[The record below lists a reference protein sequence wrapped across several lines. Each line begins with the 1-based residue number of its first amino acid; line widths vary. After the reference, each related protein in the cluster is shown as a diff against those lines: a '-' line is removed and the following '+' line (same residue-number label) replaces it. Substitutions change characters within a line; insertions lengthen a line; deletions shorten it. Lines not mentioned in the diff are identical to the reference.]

1 MKEGKG
7 MKRRG
12 KKLIQVGTILLLL
25 LSIAFPVYAVDSS
38 YYDEEHRPQYHFTP
52 EANWMNDPNGMVYY
66 AGEYHLFYQY
76 HPYGL
81 QWGPMHW
88 GHAVSKDLVHWEHL
102 PIALSPDD
110 NGTIF
115 SGSAVVDWN
124 NTSGFQTGTEKPLVA
139 IYTQDNAG
147 NQVQSIAYSND
158 KGRTWTKY
166 SGNPVIPNPGIKDFR
181 DPKVFWH
188 KGTNKWVMVLAAGDR
203 IKIYTSSNLKKWTYA
218 SEFGQGHGSQG
229 GVWECPDLFELPVD
243 GNTNQKKWVLQV
255 SLGNGAISG
264 GSGMQYF
271 VGSFDGTTFVNENEP
286 SQVLWTDYG
295 KDFYAAVSWSDI
307 PSSDGRRL
315 WLGWMSN
322 WQYANDVPTTPWRS
336 AMSIPRKLELKTTS
350 EGVRVIQTPV
360 TELESI
366 RGVSHQWTNK
376 TISPIG
382 DNLLSGISGDAFE
395 INAEFQVNTSQAT
408 EFGFKVRKGGNQY
421 TTIGYDKTS
430 SSLFVDRTR
439 SGNVTF
445 NPSFNNGKHS
455 APLQPVN
462 GKVKLRIFVDRSSIE
477 VFGNDGQKVITDVI
491 LPDVTSKDL
500 EVYALNG
507 SVKLNNLTVHPINK
521 VWKNSP
527 FQSNLSG
534 WTTVNGMWADTID
547 GKQGR
552 SDGDSFIL
560 SSQFGTDFTYE
571 SDISIKDGNARG
583 AGALVFR
590 SNKDAKNGYLAN
602 IDAKNDVVK
611 FFKFENGLA
620 TVIAEYP
627 TSIDVNKKYHL
638 KVVANGSNFK
648 IYLDGRLVID
658 ANDSTFTTGKF
669 GLNVWD
675 ATATFQNVT
684 QQVTKLE
691 LPNHDFET
699 GDLDSWEVVSG
710 NAFSNGDVTTDTN
723 FWGGPFNPSGKYHLW
738 GFKDGG
744 DEQTGVLKSS
754 NFVLG
759 GDGKIDF
766 LVAGGSDISK
776 LYVALV
782 RASDGTEL
790 FKETGTNNEAYT
802 RKVWD
807 ASAYNGTE
815 CYIKVVDNETGGF
828 GHINLDDVNVPI
840 EALK

>member
-1 MKEGKG
+1 
-7 MKRRG
+7 
-12 KKLIQVGTILLLL
+12 
-25 LSIAFPVYAVDSS
+25 
-38 YYDEEHRPQYHFTP
+38 
-52 EANWMNDPNGMVYY
+52 
-66 AGEYHLFYQY
+66 
-76 HPYGL
+76 
-81 QWGPMHW
+81 
-88 GHAVSKDLVHWEHL
+88 
-102 PIALSPDD
+102 
-110 NGTIF
+110 
-115 SGSAVVDWN
+115 
-124 NTSGFQTGTEKPLVA
+124 
-139 IYTQDNAG
+139 
-147 NQVQSIAYSND
+147 
-158 KGRTWTKY
+158 
-166 SGNPVIPNPGIKDFR
+166 
-181 DPKVFWH
+181 
-188 KGTNKWVMVLAAGDR
+188 
-203 IKIYTSSNLKKWTYA
+203 
-218 SEFGQGHGSQG
+218 
-229 GVWECPDLFELPVD
+229 
-243 GNTNQKKWVLQV
+243 
-255 SLGNGAISG
+255 
-264 GSGMQYF
+264 
-271 VGSFDGTTFVNENEP
+271 
-286 SQVLWTDYG
+286 
-295 KDFYAAVSWSDI
+295 
-307 PSSDGRRL
+307 
-315 WLGWMSN
+315 MSN

-366 RGVSHQWTNK
+366 RGVSQQWTNK

-421 TTIGYDKTS
+421 TTIGYDKSS
-430 SSLFVDRTR
+430 SSLFVDRAQ

-491 LPDVTSKDL
+491 LPDLTSKDL
-500 EVYALNG
+500 EIYALNG
-507 SVKLNNLTVHPINK
+507 SVKLNNLTLHPINK
-521 VWKNSP
+521 VWKKSP

-571 SDISIKDGNARG
+571 ADISIKDGNARG

-611 FFKFENGLA
+611 FFKFENGFA

-815 CYIKVVDNETGGF
+815 CYIKVVDNGTGGF